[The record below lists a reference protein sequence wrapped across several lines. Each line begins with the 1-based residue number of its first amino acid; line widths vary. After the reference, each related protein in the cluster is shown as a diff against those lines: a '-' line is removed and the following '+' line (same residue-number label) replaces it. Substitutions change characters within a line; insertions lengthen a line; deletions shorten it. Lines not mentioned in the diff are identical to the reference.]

1 MLEGFL
7 EEGTFQLS
15 SKERAGENGKGDRMC
30 KYPVVKGT
38 KDDLCWLSTG
48 RRQPCVGG
56 GWTGQAGRGP
66 AARTGSD
73 GKSLRPSGRLDPTLT
88 LVCPLGTCLQAVRG
102 PPPLEG
108 HFAGV
113 HFGLGES

>member
-38 KDDLCWLSTG
+38 KDGLCWLSTG
-48 RRQPCVGG
+48 RRQPCVFGEGG
-56 GWTGQAGRGP
+56 
-66 AARTGSD
+66 
-73 GKSLRPSGRLDPTLT
+73 LGRLGGVRQPGQGLMGRASDRPGALT
-88 LVCPLGTCLQAVRG
+88 QL
-102 PPPLEG
+102 
-108 HFAGV
+108 
-113 HFGLGES
+113 

>member
-15 SKERAGENGKGDRMC
+15 SKEWAGENGSGDRMC

-38 KDDLCWLSTG
+38 KDGLCWLSTG
-48 RRQPCVGG
+48 RRQRCVLVDSGLGRLGG
-56 GWTGQAGRGP
+56 VWQPGQGQMGR
-66 AARTGSD
+66 ASDHEAR
-73 GKSLRPSGRLDPTLT
+73 PPGRLDLTLT

-102 PPPLEG
+102 ALPP
-108 HFAGV
+108 
-113 HFGLGES
+113 